1 MNRAW
6 RHMRGLWPRWTL
18 LPPAPFFA
26 YGLYVALM
34 GRLRW
39 DHVALMLAVPLLAYA
54 TPATKRVCVGAYPM
68 ALVGLLYDMMKL
80 VQNVGVSVDRVHVCD
95 LRAAELALFGVTSAG
110 QRITLHDWF
119 LTHHSTAADVW
130 CAIPYGT
137 FIFVDLGFC
146 FWLFFRDLGA
156 MQRFAWSFFALN
168 VVGFITYHVYPAAPP
183 WYFHANGCAVDLAAK
198 ASTGVALAR
207 VDELFGVS
215 YFAGMYGRSS
225 DVFGAVPSL
234 HVAYPLLIPL
244 IGWRFLG
251 PVGRALSIAFWL
263 TMCVAAVYLDHHW
276 VIDVVLGL
284 AYCLAV
290 HAVMGLVFRRAPALE
305 PVPEASVA

>member
-1 MNRAW
+1 MRAW
-6 RHMRGLWPRWTL
+6 RHVRALWPRWTL
-18 LPPAPFFA
+18 LPPAPFWA
-26 YGLYVALM
+26 YGAYVALA

-39 DHVALMLAVPLLAYA
+39 DHVALMIAVPLLAYA
-54 TPATKRVCVGAYPM
+54 TPATRRVCIGAYPM

-80 VQNVGVSVDRVHVCD
+80 VQDVGVTVDRVHVCD
-95 LRAAELALFGVTSAG
+95 LRDAEIALFGITAGG

-119 LTHHSTAADVW
+119 LSHHSTVVDLW

-137 FIFVDLGFC
+137 FIFVDLAFC
-146 FWLFFRDLGA
+146 FWLFFKDLGA

-168 VVGFITYHVYPAAPP
+168 VAGFVTYHVYPAAPP
-183 WYFHANGCAVDLAAK
+183 WYFHANGCAVDLATK

-207 VDELFGVS
+207 VDELLGVP

-244 IGWRFLG
+244 VGWRLMG
-251 PVGRALSIAFWL
+251 RVGRALSIAFWL

-284 AYCLAV
+284 AYCLVV
-290 HAVMGLVFRRAPALE
+290 HALVGLAFRRAPAPE
-305 PVPEASVA
+305 PLPEGVAA

>member
-1 MNRAW
+1 MNRLW
-6 RHMRGLWPRWTL
+6 RHMRALWPRWTL

-26 YGLYVALM
+26 YGAYVVAK
-34 GRLRW
+34 GTLRW
-39 DHVALMLAVPLLAYA
+39 DHVALMLAVPLLAYGSEK
-54 TPATKRVCVGAYPM
+54 TKRICVGAYPM
-68 ALVGLLYDMMKL
+68 ALVGLLYDLMKL

-95 LRAAELALFGVTSAG
+95 LRDAELALFGLGAG
-110 QRITLHDWF
+110 ASRITLHDWF
-119 LTHHSTAADVW
+119 LAHHATFVDVW

-146 FWLFFRDLGA
+146 FWLFWRDLAA

-168 VVGFITYHVYPAAPP
+168 VAGFVTYHLYPAAPP
-183 WYFHANGCAVDLAAK
+183 WYFHAHGCAVDLATK
-198 ASTGVALAR
+198 ASTGAALAR
-207 VDELFGVS
+207 VDELFGVR

-244 IGWRFLG
+244 VGWRLLG

-263 TMCVAAVYLDHHW
+263 TMCLAAVYLDHHW
-276 VIDVVLGL
+276 VIDVVVGL
-284 AYCLAV
+284 AYCVAV
-290 HAVMGLVFRRAPALE
+290 HLAMGLVFRRPVALE
-305 PVPEASVA
+305 PVPAESVA